1 MERNRLSI
9 SLYFGIASVLLIG
22 GGIIGGMY
30 FWEWPITG
38 PTGNTYLAVGL
49 ILAGVLCGSTLG
61 VIACLWVI
69 LEYRKME
76 LQATLPNQVHEDNLD
91 DAPPVVTPP
100 MIGAA
105 PARTHTTI
113 SAQSPAPTSRRTG
126 GILAA
131 ILGGSSCA
139 ILAAALFLILL
150 ALIIIGVAIY
160 YWGTGSWAA

>member
-9 SLYFGIASVLLIG
+9 SLYFGIASALLIG

-30 FWEWPITG
+30 FWA
-38 PTGNTYLAVGL
+38 GNTYLAVGL

-69 LEYRKME
+69 LEYRKNRKTE
-76 LQATLPNQVHEDNLD
+76 LPATLPNQGYQDNLD

-139 ILAAALFLILL
+139 ILAVVLFLILL